1 MEDIREFEIENLKKQ
16 NKNLKEMWNLINE
29 ELEVYNIVIGMSM
42 SDEEF
47 YERKKEAWKI
57 YTQQKEEE
65 NELMDYLENLSLSEL
80 FGFLEYRNSYKDMM
94 ESYADLVAEAEFK
107 HELAREEEQL
117 KYLEEKEKIN
127 G

>member
-1 MEDIREFEIENLKKQ
+1 MEDIREFEIENLRKQ
-16 NKNLKEMWNLINE
+16 NKNLKEMWDLINE

-65 NELMDYLENLSLSEL
+65 EDE
-80 FGFLEYRNSYKDMM
+80 
-94 ESYADLVAEAEFK
+94 
-107 HELAREEEQL
+107 
-117 KYLEEKEKIN
+117 
-127 G
+127 

>member
-1 MEDIREFEIENLKKQ
+1 MEDFKDFEIENLKKQ

-65 NELMDYLENLSLSEL
+65 
-80 FGFLEYRNSYKDMM
+80 
-94 ESYADLVAEAEFK
+94 
-107 HELAREEEQL
+107 EE
-117 KYLEEKEKIN
+117 
-127 G
+127 

>member
-42 SDEEF
+42 SNEEF

-57 YTQQKEEE
+57 HVTQKEEE
-65 NELMDYLENLSLSEL
+65 ENEQWID
-80 FGFLEYRNSYKDMM
+80 
-94 ESYADLVAEAEFK
+94 
-107 HELAREEEQL
+107 
-117 KYLEEKEKIN
+117 KI
-127 G
+127 

>member
-57 YTQQKEEE
+57 YVVQKEEE
-65 NELMDYLENLSLSEL
+65 ENE
-80 FGFLEYRNSYKDMM
+80 
-94 ESYADLVAEAEFK
+94 
-107 HELAREEEQL
+107 
-117 KYLEEKEKIN
+117 
-127 G
+127 

>member
-16 NKNLKEMWNLINE
+16 VKNLKEMWDLINE

-57 YTQQKEEE
+57 YVQQKEEE
-65 NELMDYLENLSLSEL
+65 DE
-80 FGFLEYRNSYKDMM
+80 
-94 ESYADLVAEAEFK
+94 
-107 HELAREEEQL
+107 
-117 KYLEEKEKIN
+117 
-127 G
+127 

>member
-47 YERKKEAWKI
+47 FERKKEAWKI
-57 YTQQKEEE
+57 YVTQKEEE
-65 NELMDYLENLSLSEL
+65 
-80 FGFLEYRNSYKDMM
+80 
-94 ESYADLVAEAEFK
+94 
-107 HELAREEEQL
+107 EEE
-117 KYLEEKEKIN
+117 
-127 G
+127 